1 MIVVDKNSRNP
12 RYLINESAVS
22 FTENYQ
28 GVNQKGN
35 PIYDVVAVSIVSN
48 AAIMVYDENNG
59 IGYGNDL
66 QYQRWRLNGATT
78 GLVSAE
84 AHNIYAR
91 LSRGDKKEA
100 DIIFS
105 VRNYNTDGSIVQEN
119 GEKTEPS
126 DTYYYILIGTIT
138 ALTDVNAAPTRTL
151 TFDPG
156 YLSSQKSNNEQG
168 GGWVSK
174 MFDIVVDKVESIL
187 VKLPF
192 NSIRV
197 LKDAIFEQAATFLAG
212 LKLGSA
218 DQGKIVTSVATDL
231 NTSEDSKEAIATPA
245 YVKAFSEGRYLRY
258 DIKDEQTVKGPINF
272 ESNVSVGGDHD
283 VSGNQTIKGELNIT
297 KNGTDDDKP
306 AITIGNFI
314 EQGDIIQGA
323 QVTKDG
329 IASFAKVKTPSMQV
343 YELTLNRKTAVQGEF
358 VFSDGETIEEVTR
371 NDDGTY
377 QLRVREP
384 YEGYIT
390 TFKVNDILYSN
401 INIIG
406 ESAKTGK
413 CWMYVTAVDGN
424 KITAVHYPYEACPA
438 GENIAPMP
446 HMTITRHGNRS
457 DKTRQDLFI
466 ISSETSSLTMLRG
479 VNAPIVSSEG
489 LYGVVVGKLPKA
501 LLEYVNNTANYVN
514 GEDPYVYARGA
525 IVQDFIM
532 LDYQGK
538 PIPTE
543 RYRGDWSLDIAKGL
557 VEGEDKYRKT
567 GTLVDTVTH
576 KGSLWQ
582 CMYDGTTAEPQDNSE
597 YWLKKVSKGEDGDM
611 PTIFTITSSLTSIHQ
626 DSSGKLNTNILDIW
640 VNAVGAPSNFEIKDQ
655 ATLDAYGLSVWFNID
670 EQEDVRTKLT
680 IGGADSIEVEEGG
693 AIIVAEDDDDD
704 GGAYITLESESIDIS
719 SVREK
724 INIYLVR
731 DANEEGFG
739 VDENR
744 MYIPVMRDGQ
754 RGRMLYPAGV
764 YDSTKKYMIE
774 NNSAPFVKEGE
785 TYYVLVYEGGEVTN
799 IDPADDYA
807 NNGGHWKPFTYMNYL
822 FAEFLMANWAQFGGE
837 NGGVFY
843 DRYLFSQK
851 GTNSYG
857 NEASY
862 SKDMFDDDGKL
873 SGKFT
878 PALMFDFLG
887 GEAILG
893 KLTEVYHRY
902 PSSAGL
908 IRMGDYHN
916 IIVTPDAGK
925 YGESLSVQGFSSP
938 LIILP
943 QMKKTKWPTNGAHIS
958 IFSDVGDYYK
968 HPLEGLNAEPVGGLY
983 KQMSSFALI
992 SADDILDGRGLRTG
1006 GGYEGNWIIANGYRA
1021 KFMLLSPGC
1030 MIKLR
1035 LSYNE
1040 NTGTTGDET
1049 YNWVVEGG
1057 NEVLVTKSQIFA
1069 SDLHWSSESEA
1080 TRHIKYEDYDWE
1092 RINNQ
1097 GATLEY
1103 NWSVGDDVNHPY
1115 YPVILT
1121 VGHVGDNLG
1130 VTNTSGGAYLGHTKP
1145 NILLSTTTNE
1155 QGWYGG
1161 CYYRLVDAVDD
1172 KGYPDTDLE

>member
-28 GVNQKGN
+28 GVNQEGN

-197 LKDAIFEQAATFLAG
+197 LKDAIFEQAATFLSG

-258 DIKDEQTVKGPINF
+258 DIEDEQTVKGPINF
-272 ESNVSVGGDHD
+272 ESNVSVGGDHN
-283 VSGNQTIKGELNIT
+283 VSGNQTINGELNIN
-297 KNGTDDDKP
+297 KNGTDDDEP
-306 AITIGNFI
+306 AITIGAFI

-343 YELTLNRKTAVQGEF
+343 YELALNRKTAVQGEF

-390 TFKVNDILYSN
+390 TFKVDDVLYSN

-406 ESAKTGK
+406 DTGDHATTGK
-413 CWMYVTAVDGN
+413 CWMFVTKVDGAT
-424 KITAVHYPYEACPA
+424 ITATHYPSNMCPS

-489 LYGVVVGKLPKA
+489 LYGVVLGKLPA
-501 LLEYVNNTANYVN
+501 TLLEYINKSGHEYVN
-514 GEDPYVYARGA
+514 GKDPYVYARGV
-525 IVQDFIM
+525 IVQDLIM
-532 LDYQGK
+532 LDYQGM

-543 RYRGDWSLDIAKGL
+543 AYRGEWQAKTVYYNKGN
-557 VEGEDKYRKT
+557 VYDS
-567 GTLVDTVTH
+567 VTH
-576 KGSLWQ
+576 QGSLWQ
-582 CMYDGTTAEPQDNSE
+582 CLAAETTEEPSDNSKD
-597 YWLKKVSKGEDGDM
+597 WRKKISKGDDGDM

-655 ATLDAYGLSVWFNID
+655 ATLNAYGLSVWFNID

-719 SVREK
+719 SVQSK

-764 YDSTKKYMIE
+764 YDNTKEYMIE
-774 NNSAPFVKEGE
+774 NNSAPFVKEGD
-785 TYYVLVYEGGEVTN
+785 TYYVLVWEGGSVKGEQ
-799 IDPADDYA
+799 PSADTQGKY
-807 NNGGHWKPFTYMNYL
+807 WRQFTYMNYL
-822 FAEFLMANWAQFGGE
+822 FAEFLMAKWAKFGSDK
-837 NGGVFY
+837 GGVFY
-843 DRYLFSQK
+843 DKYLFSQTGVNK
-851 GTNSYG
+851 SGTEG
-857 NEASY
+857 TFT
-862 SKDMFDDDGKL
+862 KDMFDEHGNL
-873 SGKFT
+873 TNEFI
-878 PALMFDFLG
+878 PNLLINFDE
-887 GEAILG
+887 GEAMLG

-902 PSSAGL
+902 PANTGL

-916 IIVTPDAGK
+916 IIVTPDAGR
-925 YGESLSVQGFSSP
+925 YGSSLEVQGFSSP

-943 QMKKTKWPTNGAHIS
+943 QMQKTKWPTNGAHIS
-958 IFSDVGDYYK
+958 IFADVGDYYK
-968 HPLEGLNAEPVGGLY
+968 YPLEGLNDAPVGGVY
-983 KQMSSFALI
+983 KQMSAFALI
-992 SADDILDGRGLRTG
+992 SADDILDGVGLRTRG
-1006 GGYEGNWIIANGYRA
+1006 IYSGNWIVANGYRS

-1040 NTGTTGDET
+1040 NTSTSDDDT

-1057 NEVLVTKSQIFA
+1057 NEVQVTKSQIFA
-1069 SDLHWSSESEA
+1069 RDLHWSSPSEA
-1080 TRHIKYEDYDWE
+1080 TSKVPYQGYEWD
-1092 RINNQ
+1092 RINNR
-1097 GATLEY
+1097 GATLEF
-1103 NWSVGDDVNHPY
+1103 NWQAGDDANHPY

-1130 VTNTSGGAYLGHTKP
+1130 ATTINKDGVYLGHTKP
-1145 NILLSTTTNE
+1145 NILLSTTQNGE
-1155 QGWYGG
+1155 GWYGG
-1161 CYYRLVDAVDD
+1161 CYYRLLDAVNDE
-1172 KGYPDTDLE
+1172 GYPDTDLE